1 MILFLLVRRRL
12 RQHAVASVISA
23 FSVALAGGLML
34 TVWMVRDQ
42 SRRAFSGAATGFD
55 AVLGA
60 RGAKLQ
66 LVLNAVFHLEA
77 SPGNLKWEDY
87 QEIRDHPAVELA
99 VPLALGDN
107 YRGFRIAGTTLDY
120 FERAEPA
127 PGRRFKLREG
137 GRWFDTLRREAVVG
151 SFAAR
156 KLGLRVGDKFH
167 PYHGLAFDEEHA
179 HEEDYLVVGVLEP
192 SNTPAD
198 RVIWIPL
205 AGVQNMSGHDPAAA
219 SDLSAVL
226 VKLRGGSP
234 LAGFQLDQYYNRQGT
249 RLTWAWPIGRVVA
262 ELFDKLA
269 WLERVLTVVTALVA
283 VVAGA
288 SIMAGLYNA
297 MHARRRDLAILRAL
311 GARRGTVFMAT
322 WLEAVCIA
330 AGGIVGAFPIY
341 LICMTGV
348 AVVLRASTGVVL
360 DLWTWHPVMIWG
372 PVVLVGLGGLAGVAP
387 AVLAYRTEVGRHLA
401 PVT

>member
-1 MILFLLVRRRL
+1 MILPLLIRRSL
-12 RQHAVASVISA
+12 RQHAVSSVITA
-23 FSVALAGGLML
+23 LSVALAGGLLL
-34 TVWMVRDQ
+34 TVWGTRDQ
-42 SRRAFSGAATGFD
+42 ARRAFAGATTGFD
-55 AVLGA
+55 AVLGV

-107 YRGFRIAGTTLDY
+107 YHGYRIAGTTLDY
-120 FERAEPA
+120 FQRAEPA
-127 PGRRFKLREG
+127 PGQKFALEPG
-137 GRWFDTLRREAVVG
+137 GRWFDPLRREAVVG

-156 KLGLRVGDKFH
+156 RLGLRVGDKFH
-167 PYHGLAFDEEHA
+167 PYHGLAFDAEHQ
-179 HEEDYLVVGVLEP
+179 HEEDYLVVGVLKP

-205 AGVQNMSGHDPAAA
+205 AGVQHMSGHDPAAA
-219 SDLSAVL
+219 TDLSAVL
-226 VKLRGGSP
+226 VKLKGGSP

-269 WLERVLTVVTALVA
+269 WLDRVLAAVAGLVA

-288 SIMAGLYNA
+288 AIMASLYNA

-311 GARRGTVFMAT
+311 GAHRRTVFAAT
-322 WLEAVCIA
+322 WAEALCIS
-330 AGGIVGAFPIY
+330 GVGVLGAFPVY
-341 LICMTGV
+341 ACCMAGV
-348 AVVLRASTGVVL
+348 AALVRVSTGVVL
-360 DLWTWHPVMIWG
+360 EVWSWHPAMLWMPLG
-372 PVVLVGLGGLAGVAP
+372 MLVLGGLAGLAP
-387 AVLAYRTEVGRHLA
+387 ALRAYRTEVSRHLA
-401 PVT
+401 PLA

>member
-1 MILFLLVRRRL
+1 MILLLLVRRRL

-87 QEIRDHPAVELA
+87 QEIRDHPAVALA

-107 YRGFRIAGTTLDY
+107 YRGYRIAGTTLDY

-127 PGRRFKLREG
+127 PGQRFKLREG

-151 SFAAR
+151 NFAAR

-167 PYHGLAFDEEHA
+167 PFHGLAFDEEHA
-179 HEEDYLVVGVLEP
+179 HEEEYVVVGVLEP

-226 VKLRGGSP
+226 VKLRGSSP

-262 ELFDKLA
+262 ELFDKLG
-269 WLERVLTVVTALVA
+269 WLERVLTVVSVLVV

-297 MHARRRDLAILRAL
+297 MQARKRDLAILRAL
-311 GARRGTVFMAT
+311 GARRGTVFWAT
-322 WLEAVCIA
+322 WLEAVSIA
-330 AGGIVGAFPIY
+330 VGGIVGAFSIY
-341 LICMTGV
+341 WVCMTGV
-348 AVVLRASTGVVL
+348 AGVLRASAGVVL
-360 DLWTWHPVMIWG
+360 DVWAWHPVMVLG
-372 PVVLVGLGGLAGVAP
+372 PVVLVVLGGLAGVAP
-387 AVLAYRTEVGRHLA
+387 AVLAYRTEVARHLT
-401 PVT
+401 PVV